1 VTAGLAQVPQ
11 IPEAVLTQTML
22 VLDGLGTLA
31 FALSGGLLG
40 VRRRFD
46 LFGVLLLAFVVAVA
60 GGMMR
65 DVLIG
70 AVPPV
75 AITEVRYVAIAVAGG
90 LITFYW
96 APQVA
101 QWHRSVLL
109 LDAIGLGLFAVV
121 GTQRAI
127 AYGIHPAMATLI
139 GMLTGIGGG
148 VVRDVLAGVRP
159 FVLRGE
165 LYAIAALAG
174 GAVVAVGHVAGG
186 SRTLFALL
194 GAAVCIVLR
203 LLAMFRGWH
212 APLPRAAGDGESP

>member
-1 VTAGLAQVPQ
+1 MTAGLAQVPE

-40 VRRRFD
+40 VRKRFD
-46 LFGVLLLAFVVAVA
+46 LFGVLVLAFVVAVA

-75 AITEVRYVAIAVAGG
+75 AITEVRYVLIATVGG
-90 LITFYW
+90 LVPFFW
-96 APQVA
+96 APQLER
-101 QWHRSVLL
+101 WRRPVLL

-127 AYGIHPAMATLI
+127 AYGIHPALATLI
-139 GMLTGIGGG
+139 GVLTGVGGG
-148 VVRDVLAGVRP
+148 VVRDLLAGDTP

-174 GAVVAVGHVAGG
+174 GAIVAVGHATGG
-186 SRTLFALL
+186 SRTLFALV
-194 GAAVCIVLR
+194 GAAVCIVVR
-203 LLAMFRGWH
+203 VLAMRRGWH
-212 APLPRAAGDGESP
+212 APLPRGSGAAED